1 MKPPIE
7 RILKLDERKL
17 PAEVF
22 DRLAK
27 HGGYVMRDRKTQEEN
42 REKAWESFGKPGR
55 DPNTLGSVLGGIAI
69 GRHWVPQLK
78 LAQLRDHWDQV
89 VGPGI
94 AMHSTVASFRDGV
107 LTIRTESPNWATT
120 LTYMIPELTAK
131 IRERLAGLDIQE
143 IRVTG
148 PASGATGYNRYRRGG
163 YRGRRG

>member
-7 RILKLDERKL
+7 RTLKLDERKL
-17 PAEVF
+17 PAQVF
-22 DRLAK
+22 ERLAQR
-27 HGGYVMRDRKTQEEN
+27 GGYIMRDRKTRETN

-55 DPNTLGSVLGGIAI
+55 DPNTLGSVMAGIAN

-78 LAQLRDHWDQV
+78 LAQLREHWDQV

-94 AMHSTVASFRDGV
+94 AMHSSVASLRDGV
-107 LTIRTESPNWATT
+107 LTIRTESAVWATQ
-120 LTYMIPELTAK
+120 LTYMIPQLTAT

-148 PASGATGYNRYRRGG
+148 PASGRGG
-163 YRGRRG
+163 YRRGAYRGRREY